1 MLKNILPIII
11 LILLVIGGFLAFRN
25 FNPIEGVVKQG
36 AQSIS
41 TTPDKQVIITQVKSL
56 NRIETI
62 SEDVQREFDLNLDFG
77 ELEVFGVKIENKKDQ
92 RFQVSGKVIAG
103 IDTSK
108 ITDADVEILG
118 KNLTIKLPAPEIF
131 STELSAD
138 KLAILNNSSTL
149 LYKIQNFDSEKNRQA
164 DEKIK
169 KEALSQA
176 QKYLADGACENGILI
191 KANENAIK
199 VVQELYARAGFTV
212 TVLVQETQDCQKLP
226 NSKLF

>member
-1 MLKNILPIII
+1 MTKYILPLFI
-11 LILLVIGGFLAFRN
+11 LSLLLVGGVLVARN
-25 FNPIEGVVKQG
+25 YNSLTGVIKQNPQN
-36 AQSIS
+36 IS
-41 TTPDKQVIITQVKSL
+41 TTPDKKVLITQIKSL

-77 ELEVFGVKIENKKDQ
+77 ELEVFGVRIENKKDQ

-103 IDTSK
+103 IDTGK
-108 ITDADVEILG
+108 LTDNDVQLQDKNLIITLPSPEIL
-118 KNLTIKLPAPEIF
+118 
-131 STELSAD
+131 STELSAE

-176 QKYLADGACENGILI
+176 QKYLASGACENGILT

-199 VVQELYARAGFTV
+199 VIQELYAKAGFEV
-212 TVLVQETQDCQKLP
+212 RVIVQENLDCQVLQNPKLY
-226 NSKLF
+226 

>member
-1 MLKNILPIII
+1 MLKYILPI
-11 LILLVIGGFLAFRN
+11 LILTVLLVGGVLAFRN
-25 FNPIEGVVKQG
+25 FNPLSNAVKQG

-41 TTPDKQVIITQVKSL
+41 TAPDKKVLVTEIKSL

-77 ELEVFGVKIENKKDQ
+77 ELEVFSVKIENKKDQ

-108 ITDADVEILG
+108 ITENDIQIQN
-118 KNLTIKLPAPEIF
+118 KNLSIKLPSPEIF
-131 STELSAD
+131 STELDAD

-176 QKYLADGACENGILI
+176 QKYLADGACENGILS
-191 KANENAIK
+191 KANDNAVK
-199 VVQELYARAGFTV
+199 VVQELYSRAGFTV
-212 TVLVQETQDCQKLP
+212 LVEVQDSQVCQKTS